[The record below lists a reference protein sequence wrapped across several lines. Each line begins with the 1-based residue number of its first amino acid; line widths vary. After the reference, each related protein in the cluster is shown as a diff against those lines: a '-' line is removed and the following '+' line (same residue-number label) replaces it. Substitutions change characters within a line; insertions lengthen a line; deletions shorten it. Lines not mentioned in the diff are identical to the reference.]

1 LSACAAEKAAREVA
15 EMGELSDE
23 TQGPPTTLSLRKSTP
38 SRTRRGRARGPLM
51 LLALAAILIAGLA
64 APAVAAPP
72 PLAAFPAGLD
82 PNSMLLPPPAEGGR
96 VKTSV
101 ALHVLNLSSIDEV
114 TERFQLTGYL
124 LAQWR
129 DPRLTYQPVGPNDKY
144 RMLATDSVW
153 RPQLVIINVV
163 TPRQTYETTLRV
175 EPDGLV
181 SYVER
186 FDALM
191 TSTFH
196 LKSFPFD
203 AQKLEVIVHPFTDQQ
218 RSVAFVPDLLPV
230 WTATEFSTYSSLES
244 WHFRSLTF
252 ELGTAASQFGKHAVA
267 EARFE
272 ITVQRRYG
280 FYLWKVFLPLLLMVV
295 VSWSVFWFDPPEVS
309 SQVQIA
315 VTTIL
320 TIIAFALA
328 ISLTLPRVPYLTFAD
343 AFFLTCYIFA
353 FVAMVELT
361 AVHIAYRNERR
372 KTAVRIRHTAR
383 WLVPAAFVVINSI
396 LIVHFLA

>member
-1 LSACAAEKAAREVA
+1 
-15 EMGELSDE
+15 M
-23 TQGPPTTLSLRKSTP
+23 
-38 SRTRRGRARGPLM
+38 RARGPLVA
-51 LLALAAILIAGLA
+51 LALAAILIAIA
-64 APAVAAPP
+64 AASAVAAQNPF
-72 PLAAFPAGLD
+72 AAFPAGLD
-82 PNSMLLPPPAEGGR
+82 PNSMLLPPPTEGGP
-96 VKTSV
+96 VKTTV
-101 ALHVLNLSSIDEV
+101 ALHVLNLSSINEV

-129 DPRLTYQPVGPNDKY
+129 DSRLTYQPAGPNDKY
-144 RMLATDSVW
+144 RTLATDSVW
-153 RPQLVIINVV
+153 RPRLVIINVV
-163 TPRQTYETTLRV
+163 EPRQVYETSMRV
-175 EPDGLV
+175 EPDGTV

-186 FDALM
+186 FDALV

-203 AQKLEVIVHPFTDQQ
+203 AQKLEIIVHPFTDQQ
-218 RSVAFVPDLLPV
+218 QFVSFVPSLLPV
-230 WTATEFSTYSSLES
+230 WTATEFNTYSSLES
-244 WHFRSLTF
+244 WHFESLTY
-252 ELGTAASQFGKHAVA
+252 ELGTAGSQFGEHAVA

-272 ITVQRRYG
+272 IAVQRRYG

-309 SQVQIA
+309 SQVTIA

-353 FVAMVELT
+353 FVTMVELT
-361 AVHIAYRNERR
+361 AVHIAYRSDRR
-372 KTAVRIRHTAR
+372 KAAARIRQTAR
-383 WLVPAAFVVINSI
+383 WLVPAAFIAINSI
-396 LIVHFLA
+396 LILHFLT